1 MCLLMF
7 KICEKLDIFHEISIY
22 RRSSPIRDH
31 PLTLVIVKILQQDS
45 KLTVIDVICD
55 DYPVSSGGDL
65 EHSRMMEICKQ
76 PQSHYI
82 NLDLYN

>member
-1 MCLLMF
+1 MF

-45 KLTVIDVICD
+45 RNNLEADSDRCD
-55 DYPVSSGGDL
+55 
-65 EHSRMMEICKQ
+65 M
-76 PQSHYI
+76 
-82 NLDLYN
+82 

>member
-45 KLTVIDVICD
+45 RNNLEADSDRCD
-55 DYPVSSGGDL
+55 
-65 EHSRMMEICKQ
+65 M
-76 PQSHYI
+76 
-82 NLDLYN
+82 